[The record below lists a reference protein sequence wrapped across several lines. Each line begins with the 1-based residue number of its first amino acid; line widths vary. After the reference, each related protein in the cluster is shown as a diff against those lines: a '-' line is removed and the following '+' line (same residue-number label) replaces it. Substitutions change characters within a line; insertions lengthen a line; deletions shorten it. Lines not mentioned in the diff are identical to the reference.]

1 MSAAAG
7 NFRPAGLGLRS
18 QNVSSRTYM
27 ATCCQ
32 HVAGKIHSELCAG
45 ANSVLSHDRIENWNP
60 SALIF
65 KPDIMEWFARVFAI
79 RGTLFMFTWGSV
91 IMIGLWGRLT
101 CRANKLKSGCLN

>member
-45 ANSVLSHDRIENWNP
+45 ANSVLSHDRIENWNL

-79 RGTLFMFTWGSV
+79 RGTLFMMGFSHHDRTVGQTD
-91 IMIGLWGRLT
+91 L
-101 CRANKLKSGCLN
+101 